1 MKPSLASHN
10 PGQPCPPGAQITSRS
25 RGIILRDFAGELAER
40 KQAGLYRTRR
50 QISGPQQPALTSDGK
65 PLLSF
70 CSNDYLGLAN
80 HPANIEALTSALPET
95 GLGGAASHLIC
106 GHHDAHHQL
115 ERRLADFTGRN
126 SALFFST
133 GYMANLGVISALA
146 GRGDTIFSDRLNH
159 ASIIDGCILSRA
171 KVRRYAHGDV
181 AELEAMLANTSGHKL
196 VVTDGVFSMDG
207 DVAPLRE
214 LARICKTHD
223 ALLVVDD
230 AHGIG
235 VLGPQGRGS
244 VADAGLSEA
253 DVPVL
258 IGTLGKAVGT
268 SGAFVAGPELLMDY
282 LVQKART
289 YIYTTAMP
297 PAIAMAT
304 CASLDLIERD
314 DDRRRHLKGLI
325 ATFREKA
332 GAMGYQLMP
341 SETPIQPIMV
351 GDNWTALALS
361 KALEDSGLL
370 VTAIRPPT
378 VPEGE
383 ARLRVTLS
391 AAHTEADLEQLLQAL
406 SDCRHLL
413 NEAGVAV

>member
-1 MKPSLASHN
+1 M
-10 PGQPCPPGAQITSRS
+10 
-25 RGIILRDFAGELAER
+25 RDFEGELAQR
-40 KQAGLYRTRR
+40 KTAGLYRTRR
-50 QISGPQQPALTSDGK
+50 QISGPQRPALTSDGRS
-65 PLLSF
+65 LLSF

-80 HPANIEALTSALPET
+80 NPANIDALRDALPET

-106 GHHDAHHQL
+106 GHHDAHHEL
-115 ERRLADFTGRN
+115 EQRLASFTGRS

-133 GYMANLGVISALA
+133 GYMANMGVISALA

-171 KVRRYAHGDV
+171 RVRRYPHGDV
-181 AELEAMLANTSGHKL
+181 GELEAMLAQTSGHKL

-207 DVAPLRE
+207 DVAPLKE
-214 LARICKTHD
+214 LARVCREHD

-235 VLGPQGRGS
+235 VLGPEGRGS
-244 VADAGLSEA
+244 IAAHGLSEA

-268 SGAFVAGPELLMDY
+268 SGAFVAGSPVLMDY

-297 PAIAMAT
+297 PAIAVAT
-304 CASLDLIERD
+304 RASIDLIEKD
-314 DDRRRHLKGLI
+314 DERRQHLQALVDR
-325 ATFREKA
+325 FRTEA
-332 GAMGYQLMP
+332 CALGYQLMP
-341 SETPIQPIMV
+341 SQTPIQPIMV
-351 GDNWTALALS
+351 GDNWTALELS
-361 KALEDSGLL
+361 HALEERGLL

-383 ARLRVTLS
+383 ARLRVTFS
-391 AAHTEADLEQLLQAL
+391 AAHSQSDLDRLLQAL
-406 SDCRHLL
+406 AECRHLL
-413 NEAGVAV
+413 AKQDVAV

>member
-1 MKPSLASHN
+1 V
-10 PGQPCPPGAQITSRS
+10 
-25 RGIILRDFAGELAER
+25 RDFAAELEQR

-50 QISGPQQPALTSDGK
+50 QITGPQQPSLTSDGQS
-65 PLLSF
+65 LLSF

-80 HPANIEALTSALPET
+80 HPANIEALVNALPET

-106 GHHDAHHQL
+106 GHHDAHHRL
-115 ERRLADFTGRN
+115 EERLAAFTQR
-126 SALFFST
+126 SAALFFST
-133 GYMANLGVISALA
+133 GYMANMGAISALA

-171 KVRRYAHGDV
+171 KVRRYPHSDMA
-181 AELEAMLANTSGHKL
+181 ALERMLADASGHKL

-207 DVAPLRE
+207 DIAPLRE
-214 LARICKTHD
+214 LAALCKTHD

-230 AHGIG
+230 AHGVG

-244 VADAGLSEA
+244 VAELGLSED

-268 SGAFVAGPELLMDY
+268 SGAFVAGPQILMDY

-297 PAIAMAT
+297 PAIADAT
-304 CASLDLIERD
+304 VASLDLIEQDDERRAHLRD
-314 DDRRRHLKGLI
+314 LIEHFRR
-325 ATFREKA
+325 
-332 GAMGYQLMP
+332 GAANLGYQLMP
-341 SETPIQPIMV
+341 SDTPIQPIMV
-351 GDNWTALALS
+351 GDNWSALALS
-361 KALEDSGLL
+361 KALEEKGLL

-391 AAHTEADLEQLLQAL
+391 AAHARADVDRLLAGL
-406 SDCRHLL
+406 SDCRALSGSVV
-413 NEAGVAV
+413 EQSA

>member
-1 MKPSLASHN
+1 M
-10 PGQPCPPGAQITSRS
+10 
-25 RGIILRDFAGELAER
+25 RDFVKEIEQR

-50 QISGPQQPALTSDGK
+50 LIAGPQQPTLTADGRS
-65 PLLSF
+65 LLSF
-70 CSNDYLGLAN
+70 CSNDYLGLAS
-80 HPANIEALTSALPET
+80 HGENIRALEQALPDV
-95 GLGGAASHLIC
+95 GLGGAASHLVC
-106 GHHDAHHQL
+106 GHHEAHHRL
-115 ERRLADFTGRN
+115 EQRLAEFTRRS

-133 GYMANLGVISALA
+133 GYMANMGVISALA

-171 KVRRYAHGDV
+171 RVRRYAHGDV
-181 AELEAMLANTSGHKL
+181 AALEAMLSETSGHKL

-207 DVAPLRE
+207 DIAPLTE
-214 LARICKTHD
+214 LARVCKAHD

-244 VADAGLSEA
+244 VLEAGLSQD

-258 IGTLGKAVGT
+258 IGTLGKGVGT
-268 SGAFVAGPELLMDY
+268 SGAFVAGSDVLIDY

-297 PAIAMAT
+297 PAFAAAT
-304 CASLDLIERD
+304 CVSLDVVESGDERRAHLDALIQR
-314 DDRRRHLKGLI
+314 
-325 ATFREKA
+325 FRA
-332 GAMGYQLMP
+332 GAQDLGYELMP
-341 SETPIQPIMV
+341 SRTPIQPIMI

-361 KALEDSGLL
+361 RALEDEGLL

-391 AAHTEADLEQLLQAL
+391 AAHTGADVDRLLQAL
-406 SDCRHLL
+406 AKSRSILS
-413 NEAGVAV
+413 EALAGESAL

>member
-1 MKPSLASHN
+1 M
-10 PGQPCPPGAQITSRS
+10 
-25 RGIILRDFAGELAER
+25 RDFAREIEER

-50 QISGPQQPALTSDGK
+50 LVSGPQRPELTADGNR
-65 PLLSF
+65 LLSF

-80 HPANIEALTSALPET
+80 HPANIEALQNALPET

-106 GHHDAHHQL
+106 GHHEAHHEL
-115 ERRLADFTGRN
+115 EQRLAAFTHR
-126 SALFFST
+126 SAALFFST
-133 GYMANLGVISALA
+133 GYMANMGVISALA
-146 GRGDTIFSDRLNH
+146 CRGDTIFSDSLNH

-171 KVRRYAHGDV
+171 RIQRYPHGDV
-181 AELEAMLANTSGHKL
+181 NALESMLRETPGHKL

-214 LARICKTHD
+214 LARLCREND

-235 VLGPQGRGS
+235 VLGPEGRGS
-244 VADAGLSEA
+244 VLDAGLTEQ

-268 SGAFVAGPELLMDY
+268 SGAFVAGSELLMDY

-297 PAIAMAT
+297 PAVARAT
-304 CASLDLIERD
+304 INSLDLIEQGD
-314 DDRRRHLKGLI
+314 HLRSHLDELI
-325 ATFREKA
+325 ARFRA
-332 GAMGYQLMP
+332 GASELGFELMA
-341 SETPIQPIMV
+341 SHTPIQPLMV
-351 GDNWTALALS
+351 GDNESALGLS
-361 KALEDSGLL
+361 RALEARGFL

-378 VPEGE
+378 VPAGE

-391 AAHTEADLEQLLQAL
+391 AAHTMADVEKLLVAL
-406 SDCRHLL
+406 SYCRPILSVP
-413 NEAGVAV
+413 AAASV

>member
-1 MKPSLASHN
+1 M
-10 PGQPCPPGAQITSRS
+10 
-25 RGIILRDFAGELAER
+25 RDFALEIEQR

-50 QISGPQQPALTSDGK
+50 LVSGPQQPELTADGQA
-65 PLLSF
+65 LLSF

-80 HPANIEALTSALPET
+80 HPDNIEALKNALPET
-95 GLGGAASHLIC
+95 GLGGAASHLVC
-106 GHHDAHHQL
+106 GHHDAHHRL
-115 ERRLADFTGRN
+115 EERLADFTQRS

-133 GYMANLGVISALA
+133 GYMANVGVISALV
-146 GRGDTIFSDRLNH
+146 GRGDTVFSDRLNH

-171 KVRRYAHGDV
+171 RVRRYAHGDV
-181 AELEAMLANTSGHKL
+181 EALEAMLADTSGHKV

-207 DVAPLRE
+207 DVAPLRS
-214 LARICKTHD
+214 LAQVCKAHD

-244 VADAGLSEA
+244 VMSAGLSE
-253 DVPVL
+253 DEVPVL

-268 SGAFVAGPELLMDY
+268 SGAFVAGPAVLMDY

-297 PAIAMAT
+297 PAMAAAT
-304 CASLDLIERD
+304 CASLDLIEAD
-314 DDRRRHLKGLI
+314 DQRRVHLNELI
-325 ATFREKA
+325 ARFRYGAKA
-332 GAMGYQLMP
+332 LGYALMP
-341 SETPIQPIMV
+341 SYTPIQPIMI
-351 GDNWTALALS
+351 GGNEEALALS
-361 KALEDSGLL
+361 QALEQRGVM

-378 VPEGE
+378 VPEGQ

-391 AAHTEADLEQLLQAL
+391 AAHTQGQVDRLLAAL
-406 SDCRHLL
+406 SECRALL
-413 NEAGVAV
+413 GSGGSEQVAAV

>member
-1 MKPSLASHN
+1 M
-10 PGQPCPPGAQITSRS
+10 
-25 RGIILRDFAGELAER
+25 RDFALELEER

-50 QISGPQQPALTSDGK
+50 QITGPQQPLLMADGK

-80 HPANIEALTSALPET
+80 HSANLDALRNALPTT

-115 ERRLADFTGRN
+115 ETRLAQFTGRHA
-126 SALFFST
+126 ALFFST
-133 GYMANLGVISALA
+133 GYMANMGVISAFA

-171 KVRRYAHGDV
+171 RVRRYAHGDV
-181 AELEAMLANTSGHKL
+181 AALEAMLGETSGHKL

-207 DVAPLRE
+207 DIAPLVE
-214 LARICKTHD
+214 LARVCRIHD

-230 AHGIG
+230 AHGVG

-244 VADAGLSEA
+244 VAEAGLSEE

-268 SGAFVAGPELLMDY
+268 SGAFVAGPSMLMEY

-297 PAIAMAT
+297 PALAMAT
-304 CASLDLIERD
+304 ISSLDLIERD
-314 DDRRRHLKGLI
+314 AGRRDHVLALVSR
-325 ATFREKA
+325 FRREA
-332 GAMGYQLMP
+332 SAMGYALMP
-341 SETPIQPIMV
+341 SRTPIQPIMI
-351 GDNWTALALS
+351 GDNRSALALS
-361 KALEDSGLL
+361 QALEDRGVL
-370 VTAIRPPT
+370 VSAIRPPT
-378 VPEGE
+378 VPPGE
-383 ARLRVTLS
+383 ARLRVTFS
-391 AAHTEADLEQLLQAL
+391 AAHSMEDLDCLLGAL
-406 SDCRHLL
+406 SECRDLVTGKDM
-413 NEAGVAV
+413 AI

>member
-1 MKPSLASHN
+1 M
-10 PGQPCPPGAQITSRS
+10 
-25 RGIILRDFAGELAER
+25 RDFAAELENR

-50 QISGPQQPALTSDGK
+50 LISGPQQPALVSDGV

-80 HPANIEALTSALPET
+80 HPDIIRAATDAMPET

-115 ERRLADFTGRN
+115 EVRLAAFTGRS

-133 GYMANLGVISALA
+133 GYMANMGVISALA

-159 ASIIDGCILSRA
+159 ASIVDGCILSRA
-171 KVRRYAHGDV
+171 RVRRYPHGDMD
-181 AELEAMLANTSGHKL
+181 ALADMLAGADGHKL

-207 DVAPLRE
+207 DIAPLSE
-214 LARICKTHD
+214 LAALCRAHD

-230 AHGIG
+230 AHGVG

-244 VADAGLSEA
+244 LTELGLSEE

-268 SGAFVAGPELLMDY
+268 SGAFVAGSQLLMDY

-297 PAIAMAT
+297 PAIAAAT
-304 CASLDLIERD
+304 CTSLELIERED
-314 DDRRRHLKGLI
+314 NRRSHLQSLI
-325 ATFREKA
+325 GEFRRQA
-332 GAMGYQLMP
+332 SLLGYELMP
-341 SETPIQPIMV
+341 SRTPIQPIMV
-351 GDNWTALALS
+351 GDNWSALALS
-361 KALEDSGLL
+361 QALEAKGLM

-378 VPEGE
+378 VPEGQ
-383 ARLRVTLS
+383 ARLRVTFS
-391 AAHTEADLEQLLQAL
+391 AAHSREDLSRLLAALAECRSLINRPSAEA
-406 SDCRHLL
+406 
-413 NEAGVAV
+413 V

>member
-1 MKPSLASHN
+1 M
-10 PGQPCPPGAQITSRS
+10 
-25 RGIILRDFAGELAER
+25 RDFAAELENR

-50 QISGPQQPALTSDGK
+50 LISGPQQPELVSDGV

-70 CSNDYLGLAN
+70 CSNDYLGLAS
-80 HPANIEALTSALPET
+80 HPDIVRAATEAMSHT

-106 GHHDAHHQL
+106 GHHEGHHQL
-115 ERRLADFTGRN
+115 EVRLAAFTRRS

-133 GYMANLGVISALA
+133 GYMANMGVISALA

-171 KVRRYAHGDV
+171 RVRRYPHGDI
-181 AELEAMLANTSGHKL
+181 EALASMLASTGGHKL

-207 DVAPLRE
+207 DVAPLKE
-214 LARICKTHD
+214 LAALCRAHD

-230 AHGIG
+230 AHGMG
-235 VLGPQGRGS
+235 VLGPHGRGS
-244 VADAGLSEA
+244 IAELGLSEE

-258 IGTLGKAVGT
+258 IGTLGKAIGT
-268 SGAFVAGPELLMDY
+268 SGAFVAGPKLLMDY

-297 PAIAMAT
+297 PAIALAT
-304 CASLDLIERD
+304 CASIDLIERED
-314 DDRRRHLKGLI
+314 TRRNHLHVLI
-325 ATFREKA
+325 RDFRR
-332 GAMGYQLMP
+332 GASELGYELMP
-341 SETPIQPIMV
+341 SRTPIQPILV
-351 GDNWTALALS
+351 GDNWSALALS
-361 KALEDSGLL
+361 EALEQRGLM

-383 ARLRVTLS
+383 ARLRVTFS
-391 AAHTEADLEQLLQAL
+391 AAHSTADLEKLLDAL
-406 SDCRHLL
+406 SECRPLL
-413 NEAGVAV
+413 KWPPAEAV

>member
-1 MKPSLASHN
+1 M
-10 PGQPCPPGAQITSRS
+10 
-25 RGIILRDFAGELAER
+25 RDFAREIDER
-40 KQAGLYRTRR
+40 KRAGLYRSRR
-50 QISGPQQPALTSDGK
+50 LVSGPQQPALTADGR

-70 CSNDYLGLAN
+70 CSNDYLGLAS
-80 HPANIEALTSALPET
+80 HPEPTEALRQALPET
-95 GLGGAASHLIC
+95 GLGGAASHLVC
-106 GHHDAHHQL
+106 GHHDAHHRL
-115 ERRLADFTGRN
+115 EQRLADFTRRQ

-159 ASIIDGCILSRA
+159 ASIIDGCVLSRA
-171 KVRRYAHGDV
+171 RIRRYPHGDV
-181 AELEAMLANTSGHKL
+181 AALDAMLADTSGHKL

-214 LARICKTHD
+214 LARLCRHHD

-235 VLGPQGRGS
+235 VLGPEGRGS
-244 VADAGLSEA
+244 VLAEGLSED

-268 SGAFVAGPELLMDY
+268 SGAFVAGSSLLTDY

-297 PAIAMAT
+297 PALALAT
-304 CASLDLIERD
+304 CASLDLVERGD
-314 DDRRRHLKGLI
+314 ALRQTLRQRI
-325 ATFREKA
+325 RQFRD
-332 GAMGYQLMP
+332 GASSLGYELMA
-341 SETPIQPIMV
+341 SDTPIQPILV
-351 GDNWTALALS
+351 GDNDTALALS
-361 KALEDSGLL
+361 AALEEQGLL

-378 VPEGE
+378 VPVGQ

-391 AAHTEADLEQLLQAL
+391 AAHSAADVGRLLDGLQAV
-406 SDCRHLL
+406 
-413 NEAGVAV
+413 AGLRDQSRTGGGHGA

>member
-1 MKPSLASHN
+1 V
-10 PGQPCPPGAQITSRS
+10 
-25 RGIILRDFAGELAER
+25 RDFSSELELR

-50 QISGPQQPALTSDGK
+50 QVSGPQQPVLTADGK
-65 PLLSF
+65 RLLSF

-80 HPANIEALTSALPET
+80 HPANIEALRNALPET

-106 GHHDAHHQL
+106 GHHEAHHLL
-115 ERRLADFTGRN
+115 EERLAAFTGRS

-146 GRGDTIFSDRLNH
+146 GRGDTVFSDRLNH

-181 AELEAMLANTSGHKL
+181 TSLAVMLSETTGHKL

-207 DVAPLRE
+207 DVAPLRK
-214 LARICKTHD
+214 LAEVCRDHG

-230 AHGIG
+230 AHGFG

-244 VADAGLSEA
+244 VAGLGLSEE

-258 IGTLGKAVGT
+258 VGTLGKAAGT
-268 SGAFVAGPELLMDY
+268 SGAFVAGPAVLMDY

-297 PAIAMAT
+297 PALALAT
-304 CASLDLIERD
+304 CASLDLIEYGD
-314 DDRRRHLKGLI
+314 ERRTHLLSLVERFRQD
-325 ATFREKA
+325 ATA
-332 GAMGYQLMP
+332 LGYVLMP
-341 SETPIQPIMV
+341 SRTPIQPIMI
-351 GDNWTALALS
+351 GDNWVALALS
-361 KALEDSGLL
+361 QALEKRGLL

-378 VPEGE
+378 VPAGE
-383 ARLRVTLS
+383 ARLRVTFS
-391 AAHTEADLEQLLQAL
+391 AAHSHDDLDYLMLGL

-413 NEAGVAV
+413 DSKSAAL

>member
-1 MKPSLASHN
+1 MQARFSPYWVMEFM
-10 PGQPCPPGAQITSRS
+10 
-25 RGIILRDFAGELAER
+25 RDFRAEIEQR
-40 KQAGLYRTRR
+40 KQAGLYRSRR
-50 QISGPQQPALTSDGK
+50 LVTGPQQPELVADGK

-80 HPANIEALTSALPET
+80 HAGNIAALRDTLPEA
-95 GLGGAASHLIC
+95 GLGGAASHLVC
-106 GHHDAHHQL
+106 GHHEAHHRL
-115 ERRLADFTGRN
+115 EQRLAEFTQRS

-159 ASIIDGCILSRA
+159 ASIIDGCVLSRA

-181 AELEAMLANTSGHKL
+181 SALEAMLAETSGHKL

-207 DVAPLRE
+207 DIAPLKE
-214 LARICKTHD
+214 LARVCKAHD

-244 VADAGLSEA
+244 VLAAGLSEA

-268 SGAFVAGPELLMDY
+268 SGAFVAGPAVVMDY

-297 PAIAMAT
+297 PALAKAT
-304 CASLDLIERD
+304 YASIDLIEQD
-314 DDRRRHLKGLI
+314 DARRSHLQALI
-325 ATFREKA
+325 ARFRA
-332 GAMGYQLMP
+332 GAQELGYQLMP
-341 SETPIQPIMV
+341 SYTPIQPIMV
-351 GDNWTALALS
+351 GDNHAALALS
-361 KALEDSGLL
+361 RALEEQGIL

-391 AAHTEADLEQLLQAL
+391 AAHSEAQVDRLLKALAQCRSLLPEQAVQE
-406 SDCRHLL
+406 S
-413 NEAGVAV
+413 VAV

>member
-1 MKPSLASHN
+1 M
-10 PGQPCPPGAQITSRS
+10 
-25 RGIILRDFAGELAER
+25 RDFAAELEQR

-50 QISGPQQPALTSDGK
+50 LISGPQQPELTAGGR

-80 HPANIEALTSALPET
+80 HPANIAALRDALPET

-106 GHHDAHHQL
+106 GHHDAHHRL
-115 ERRLADFTGRN
+115 EERLATYTQRS

-133 GYMANLGVISALA
+133 GYMANMGAISALA

-171 KVRRYAHGDV
+171 RVRRYPHGDV
-181 AELEAMLANTSGHKL
+181 AALEGMLAQTPGHKL

-207 DVAPLRE
+207 DVAPLKA
-214 LARICKTHD
+214 LAAVCRAHD

-230 AHGIG
+230 AHGLG
-235 VLGPQGRGS
+235 VLGPEGRGS
-244 VADAGLSEA
+244 VAAQGLSED

-268 SGAFVAGPELLMDY
+268 SGAFVAGPRVLTDY

-297 PAIAMAT
+297 PALAAAT
-304 CASLDLIERD
+304 CASLDLIEQAN
-314 DDRRRHLKGLI
+314 DRRAHLDLLVNRFRNG
-325 ATFREKA
+325 ATA
-332 GAMGYQLMP
+332 LGYQLMP
-341 SETPIQPIMV
+341 SATPIQPIMV
-351 GDNWTALALS
+351 GDNWAALALS
-361 KALEDSGLL
+361 EALEARGLL

-383 ARLRVTLS
+383 ARLRVTFS
-391 AAHTEADLEQLLQAL
+391 ASHTLDDVDRLLHGLAECYPEEAAGPGPAVEQTA
-406 SDCRHLL
+406 
-413 NEAGVAV
+413 

>member
-1 MKPSLASHN
+1 MAV
-10 PGQPCPPGAQITSRS
+10 
-25 RGIILRDFAGELAER
+25 RDFAGELQAR
-40 KQAGLYRTRR
+40 KAAGLYRTRR
-50 QISGPQQPALTSDGK
+50 LISGPQQPALTADGK

-80 HPANIEALTSALPET
+80 HPAPRQALIDALPDT

-115 ERRLADFTGRN
+115 EQRLAEFTRRS
-126 SALFFST
+126 SALYFST
-133 GYMANLGVISALA
+133 GYMANLGTISALA

-171 KVRRYAHGDV
+171 KVQRYPHSDMA
-181 AELEAMLANTSGHKL
+181 ALATMLKKAGGHKL

-207 DVAPLRE
+207 DVAPLVE
-214 LARICKTHD
+214 LAALCRSHD

-235 VLGPQGRGS
+235 VLGPEGRGT
-244 VADAGLSEA
+244 AAHLGLSEE

-268 SGAFVAGPELLMDY
+268 CGAFVAGPTLITDY

-297 PAIAMAT
+297 PALALAT
-304 CASLDLIERD
+304 CASLDVVERD
-314 DDRRRHLKGLI
+314 EARRAHLNHLI
-325 ATFREKA
+325 GRFREKA
-332 GAMGYQLMP
+332 SAMGYQLMA
-341 SETPIQPIMV
+341 SQTPIQPIML
-351 GDNWTALALS
+351 GDNWSALALS
-361 KALEDSGLL
+361 QALEARGLL
-370 VTAIRPPT
+370 VSAIRPPT
-378 VPEGE
+378 VPEGQ

-391 AAHTEADLEQLLQAL
+391 AAHTDDDLDRLLLGLAECRDMRE
-406 SDCRHLL
+406 DCGGH
-413 NEAGVAV
+413 EKPTATPGTSV

>member
-1 MKPSLASHN
+1 M
-10 PGQPCPPGAQITSRS
+10 
-25 RGIILRDFAGELAER
+25 RDFAAELENR

-50 QISGPQQPALTSDGK
+50 LISGPQQPALVSDGV

-80 HPANIEALTSALPET
+80 HPDIIRAATDAMPDT

-115 ERRLADFTGRN
+115 EVRLAAFTRRS

-133 GYMANLGVISALA
+133 GYMANMGVIAALA

-159 ASIIDGCILSRA
+159 ASIVDGCILSRA
-171 KVRRYAHGDV
+171 RVRRYPHGDM
-181 AELEAMLANTSGHKL
+181 EALADMLAGTDGHKL

-207 DVAPLRE
+207 DIAPLSE
-214 LARICKTHD
+214 LAALCRAHD

-230 AHGIG
+230 AHGVG

-244 VADAGLSEA
+244 LTELGLSEK

-268 SGAFVAGPELLMDY
+268 SGAFVAGPQLLMDY

-297 PAIAMAT
+297 PAIAAAT
-304 CASLDLIERD
+304 CTSLELIERED
-314 DDRRRHLKGLI
+314 SRRSHLLSLI
-325 ATFREKA
+325 SEFRRQA
-332 GAMGYQLMP
+332 SLLGYELMP
-341 SETPIQPIMV
+341 SRTPIQPIMV
-351 GDNWTALALS
+351 GDNWSALALS
-361 KALEDSGLL
+361 QALEEKGLM

-378 VPEGE
+378 VPEGQ
-383 ARLRVTLS
+383 ARLRVTFS
-391 AAHTEADLEQLLQAL
+391 AAHSWEDLSRLLDALAECRSLISEPSAEA
-406 SDCRHLL
+406 
-413 NEAGVAV
+413 V

>member
-1 MKPSLASHN
+1 M
-10 PGQPCPPGAQITSRS
+10 
-25 RGIILRDFAGELAER
+25 RDFAAELEQR
-40 KQAGLYRTRR
+40 RQDGLYRTRR
-50 QISGPQQPALTSDGK
+50 QISGPQRPELVSDGTS
-65 PLLSF
+65 LLSF
-70 CSNDYLGLAN
+70 CSNDYLGLASN
-80 HPANIEALTSALPET
+80 PAIAQSAMDSLEQN

-115 ERRLADFTGRN
+115 EQRLAEFTGRS

-133 GYMANLGVISALA
+133 GYMANLGVISALV
-146 GRGDTIFSDRLNH
+146 GRGDTVFSDRLNH
-159 ASIIDGCILSRA
+159 ASIIDGCLLSRA
-171 KVRRYAHGDV
+171 RVKRYRHGDM
-181 AELEAMLANTSGHKL
+181 AQLESLLSVTDGHKL

-207 DVAPLRE
+207 DIAPLKE
-214 LARICKTHD
+214 LARVCKAHD

-244 VADAGLSEA
+244 LAEAGLSEDEA
-253 DVPVL
+253 PLL

-268 SGAFVAGPELLMDY
+268 SGAFVAGSTVMMDY

-297 PAIAMAT
+297 PAIAAAT
-304 CASLDLIERD
+304 CASIDLLEKEQHRRDHLDELIRQ
-314 DDRRRHLKGLI
+314 
-325 ATFREKA
+325 FRTEA
-332 GAMGYQLMP
+332 SAMGYDLMP
-341 SETPIQPIMV
+341 SRTPIQPIMI
-351 GDNWTALALS
+351 GDNWKALALS
-361 KALEDSGLL
+361 KALEKKGIL

-391 AAHTEADLEQLLQAL
+391 AAHTHDHLRQLLNALAECASAPELQAESAL
-406 SDCRHLL
+406 
-413 NEAGVAV
+413 

>member
-1 MKPSLASHN
+1 M
-10 PGQPCPPGAQITSRS
+10 
-25 RGIILRDFAGELAER
+25 RDFALELEQR

-50 QISGPQQPALTSDGK
+50 QITGPQKPSLVSDGRA
-65 PLLSF
+65 LLSF

-80 HPANIEALTSALPET
+80 HPATIEALRNALPET

-106 GHHDAHHQL
+106 GHHDAHHAL
-115 ERRLADFTGRN
+115 EQRLAAFTGRS

-133 GYMANLGVISALA
+133 GYMANMGVISALA

-171 KVRRYAHGDV
+171 RVRRYGHGDV
-181 AELEAMLANTSGHKL
+181 AALESMLAETSGHKL

-207 DVAPLRE
+207 DVAPLTE
-214 LARICKTHD
+214 LARVCRRHD

-230 AHGIG
+230 AHGLG

-244 VADAGLSEA
+244 VAELGLSE
-253 DVPVL
+253 DEVPVL

-268 SGAFVAGPELLMDY
+268 SGAFVAGPALLIDY

-297 PAIAMAT
+297 PALAVAT
-304 CASLDLIERD
+304 CASLDVIERD
-314 DDRRRHLKGLI
+314 DDRRAHVLGLVSR
-325 ATFREKA
+325 FRREA
-332 GAMGYQLMP
+332 SAMGYALMD
-341 SETPIQPIMV
+341 SRTPIQPILV
-351 GDNWTALALS
+351 GDNWSALALS
-361 KALEDSGLL
+361 RALEARGLL
-370 VTAIRPPT
+370 VSAIRPPT

-383 ARLRVTLS
+383 ARLRVTFS
-391 AAHTEADLEQLLQAL
+391 AAHTEADLDRLLQGL
-406 SDCRHLL
+406 SDCRDLAQPRDL
-413 NEAGVAV
+413 AL

>member
-1 MKPSLASHN
+1 MRN
-10 PGQPCPPGAQITSRS
+10 
-25 RGIILRDFAGELAER
+25 FAKEIEER

-50 QISGPQQPALTSDGK
+50 LVSGPQQPELTADGK

-80 HPANIEALTSALPET
+80 HPANIETLKNALPET
-95 GLGGAASHLIC
+95 GLGGGASHLIC
-106 GHHDAHHQL
+106 GHHDAHYQL
-115 ERRLADFTGRN
+115 EERLAKFTRRS

-133 GYMANLGVISALA
+133 GYMANMGVISALA

-171 KVRRYAHGDV
+171 RIRRYGHGDV
-181 AELEAMLANTSGHKL
+181 AALETMLAETSGHKL

-214 LARICKTHD
+214 LARVCREHD
-223 ALLVVDD
+223 ALLIVDD

-235 VLGPQGRGS
+235 VLGPEGRGS
-244 VADAGLSEA
+244 VLDAGLTEE

-268 SGAFVAGPELLMDY
+268 SGAFVAGSELLMDY

-297 PAIAMAT
+297 PAVAMAT
-304 CASLDLIERD
+304 CTSLDVIERGDYLRSHLEALIER
-314 DDRRRHLKGLI
+314 
-325 ATFREKA
+325 FRT
-332 GAMGYQLMP
+332 GARALGYELMA
-341 SETPIQPIMV
+341 SHTPIQPIMV
-351 GDNWTALALS
+351 GTNDAALALS
-361 KALEDSGLL
+361 KALEDRGLL

-378 VPEGE
+378 VPAGE

-391 AAHTEADLEQLLQAL
+391 AAHRMADVDRLLAALKECRPMMEAPETAW
-406 SDCRHLL
+406 
-413 NEAGVAV
+413 A